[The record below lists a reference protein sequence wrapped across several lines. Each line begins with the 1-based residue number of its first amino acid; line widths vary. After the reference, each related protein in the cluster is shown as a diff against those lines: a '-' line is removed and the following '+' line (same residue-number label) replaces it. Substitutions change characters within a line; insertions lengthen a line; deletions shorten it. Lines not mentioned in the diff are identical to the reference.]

1 MKIQRIT
8 PFLWYDKEA
17 REAAEFYVKVFKGSK
32 IKESVTLEGTPSGT
46 VEVVTVDLL
55 GLELQLISAGPYFK
69 FNEAVSFVITCDGQE
84 EVDYYWEAL
93 SADPRAEQC
102 GWLKD
107 KFGLSWQVVPAE
119 MFEMQR
125 TRDKQ
130 KLARLTEAFLKMK
143 KFDIAALKR
152 AFDGR

>member
-1 MKIQRIT
+1 MKIQKIT
-8 PFLWYDKEA
+8 PFLWYDKQA

-32 IKESVTLEGTPSGT
+32 IKNSFTLENTPSGT
-46 VEVVTVDLL
+46 VEVITVDLL
-55 GLELQLISAGPYFK
+55 GLELNLMSAGPYFK
-69 FNEAVSFVITCDGQE
+69 FNEAVSFVISCDDQK
-84 EVDYYWEAL
+84 EVDYYWDAL
-93 SADPRAEQC
+93 SADPKAEQC

-119 MFEMQR
+119 MMKMQQ
-125 TRDKQ
+125 TKDKQ
-130 KLARLTEAFLKMK
+130 KQARLTKAFLDMK